1 MDKQQ
6 ETALDSSEPGASP
19 SFLMGCAVWAFKD
32 WVGSFYPE
40 KSQATNFLRLYGER
54 LWTVEGNTTFYSVPA
69 PEMVQRWVNHTPD
82 GFQFCPKLPRAVTHE
97 GALMSHLPEAL
108 AFLKLMSGLGDRLG
122 PIMVQLP
129 PSYSP
134 ASMADLAEFLTA
146 LAQEPVPIAV
156 EVRHLGWFKDE
167 IAVQLNAL
175 LMRLGVGRVLLDTR
189 SMYDWENEGDADP
202 QLSSNRR
209 KPKVPLQ
216 PVVTADYAIVR
227 HISHPRLLRNH
238 DYLAGWVTQVNQW
251 LSQGKRVY
259 FFVHCPREQ
268 ESPAIAQYFQ
278 SQLEAANVPVPPLP
292 WNQLAK
298 PPDQLSL
305 F

>member
-1 MDKQQ
+1 MNEEQKDISLV
-6 ETALDSSEPGASP
+6 EASATEPN
-19 SFLMGCAVWAFKD
+19 FLLGCAVWAFKD

-40 KSQATNFLRLYGER
+40 KSKAADFLRLYGER
-54 LWTVEGNTTFYSVPA
+54 LRTVEGNTTFYSVPA
-69 PEMVQRWVNHTPD
+69 PEMVQRWVENTPS

-97 GALMSHLPEAL
+97 GALMACLPEAL
-108 AFLKLMSGLGDRLG
+108 SFVELMKGLGDRLG

-134 ASMADLAEFLTA
+134 VSMADLAEFLIA
-146 LAQEPVPIAV
+146 LRRTSASVAV
-156 EVRHLGWFKDE
+156 EVRHLDWFNE
-167 IAVQLNAL
+167 RRSVELNAL
-175 LMRLGVGRVLLDTR
+175 LTRLGVGRVLLDSR
-189 SMYDWENEGDADP
+189 PVYDWEEEGDADP
-202 QLSSNRR
+202 QLSSSRR

-216 PVVTADYAIVR
+216 PVMTADYTIVR
-227 HISHPRLLRNH
+227 YISHPRRLRNH
-238 DYLAGWVTQVNQW
+238 DYLIEWVRRVDRWLKAGR
-251 LSQGKRVY
+251 RVY
-259 FFVHCPREQ
+259 FFVHCPREA

-278 SQLEAANVPVPPLP
+278 SQLENAQVKVPPLP